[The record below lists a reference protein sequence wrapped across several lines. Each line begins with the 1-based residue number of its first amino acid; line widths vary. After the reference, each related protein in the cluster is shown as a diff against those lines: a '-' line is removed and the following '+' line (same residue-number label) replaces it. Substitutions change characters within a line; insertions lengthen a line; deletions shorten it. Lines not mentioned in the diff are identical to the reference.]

1 MYIAFFLKFSHNCLT
16 LQQQLKAQK
25 KLQKM
30 QQKIA
35 AMEAKLAN
43 GEEPALAIDSDDT
56 DQEESETELDGLNPL
71 ESDDDDAT
79 AVDAGNGTGRRVVSL
94 QNQSQLKDVRKD
106 STHGSADK
114 PTEGQKRSQRLNY
127 CEEESDTDDETVSR
141 TRERHGNDEDG
152 IRQGCSNT
160 GGQDD
165 YLDNAVEPSLEVCP
179 RSPSPPPPL
188 TQGTMQRYA
197 SKTPLQET
205 LQNVTKLADQY
216 KSGSSGSAK
225 SQKRLSDRL
234 KGRQSDSDS
243 SEGGSVGS
251 DRSRRKRVSRKLH
264 QRRVRESDSSD
275 EDVNRSESQRRNAKR
290 RIRSDSDSDEEQ
302 TSVRKSARSSKNSTP
317 RSSGGNSGNRSD
329 IGQKSMNVS
338 QDETMDHDRTQLT
351 RVDDKSQQNDTRL
364 LSKDAKSSRALS
376 PHTIENSVPESSKN
390 ASQTQN
396 TMKERN
402 TSSNHPSNVQL
413 STKSPAASVRNS
425 AAETRSPIM
434 EMGCQRSLMQEE
446 TAPVV
451 VKNIRKNNGRF
462 SFVATGLSK
471 QELVS
476 LNFIMLIRWIQTQGI

>member
-1 MYIAFFLKFSHNCLT
+1 MLNGKSKTFSHNYLT

-71 ESDDDDAT
+71 ESEDDDAT
-79 AVDAGNGTGRRVVSL
+79 AVDAGNGTGRSVVSL

-106 STHGSADK
+106 STHASADK
-114 PTEGQKRSQRLNY
+114 TGGQRRSQRLDY
-127 CEEESDTDDETVSR
+127 SEEESDTDDETVSR
-141 TRERHGNDEDG
+141 TRERHGEGEDG
-152 IRQGCSNT
+152 IRQGHSNK

-234 KGRQSDSDS
+234 KGRRSDSDS

-251 DRSRRKRVSRKLH
+251 NKSRKKRVSRKLH
-264 QRRVRESDSSD
+264 QRRLSESDSSD
-275 EDVNRSESQRRNAKR
+275 EDVRRSESQRRNAKR
-290 RIRSDSDSDEEQ
+290 RLRSDSESDEEQ

-317 RSSGGNSGNRSD
+317 RSSSGNSKKRSD
-329 IGQKSMNVS
+329 LGQKSVNIS

-364 LSKDAKSSRALS
+364 LSKDVKSSRTLS
-376 PHTIENSVPESSKN
+376 PHTFENSVPESSKN

-413 STKSPAASVRNS
+413 STKSPAASARNP

-434 EMGCQRSLMQEE
+434 EMGCQRSLMQED

-476 LNFIMLIRWIQTQGI
+476 LNFTKLIRWIQGI